1 MRMRKLVLAAGLLVT
16 GLSLSGCY
24 GDHPGRW
31 GDHHGRHHGHG
42 HHHGDHDRGDHDRGD
57 WR

>member
-1 MRMRKLVLAAGLLVT
+1 MRKPVLAAGLLVT

-24 GDHPGRW
+24 GDRPGHW
-31 GDHHGRHHGHG
+31 GDRHHRHHHHDRD
-42 HHHGDHDRGDHDRGD
+42 HHHGDHDRGD